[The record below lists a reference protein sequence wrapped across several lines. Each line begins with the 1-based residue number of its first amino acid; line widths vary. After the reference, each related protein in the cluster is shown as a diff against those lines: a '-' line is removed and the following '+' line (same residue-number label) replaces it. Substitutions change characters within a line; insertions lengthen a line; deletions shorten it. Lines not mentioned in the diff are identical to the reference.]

1 MIYLPEAKV
10 NGASVTG
17 HPRHELESW
26 FECQVAVR
34 AERLGQFFEGQ
45 LLVGVNADAGGNP
58 HCFFSN
64 HPCVELSVLD

>member
-17 HPRHELESW
+17 HPGMNWNRSLNAK
-26 FECQVAVR
+26 VALR

-58 HCFFSN
+58 HGFFSN
-64 HPCVELSVLD
+64 HPSVELSVLD